1 MMFPQ
6 FEAFEIIYNALD
18 AIEQKI
24 MKKFYKSMD
33 ELIGFI
39 GEYCNEESMGKFKRQ
54 VKKML
59 NKPIDDLPDKNE
71 LRELFTNKKT
81 KEPDHKLVKGFLSAL
96 KTITDRRRLR
106 MNSIKQS
113 KLLAEADYEAQ
124 LLRLIEIVD
133 VDIKSLDARE
143 KILNEVGGDQV
154 ATLIEQL
161 KAADNGR
168 LKLDEIKPLWMSN
181 GQIDTLGLADFT
193 NQVIEKIEAAGGTLQ
208 EEEDV
213 QPKRAPDA
221 PSPLIERPTSTDVL
235 EQAEENP
242 NATAEMKQSEEIAD
256 STDKEIVKEAAA
268 ADALDEDAVKEE
280 AAAAKVQE
288 NEPVKD
294 DAPEEFEEP

>member
-1 MMFPQ
+1 
-6 FEAFEIIYNALD
+6 
-18 AIEQKI
+18 
-24 MKKFYKSMD
+24 
-33 ELIGFI
+33 
-39 GEYCNEESMGKFKRQ
+39 
-54 VKKML
+54 ML

-96 KTITDRRRLR
+96 KTITDRRRL
-106 MNSIKQS
+106 SIKQS

-168 LKLDEIKPLWMSN
+168 LKLDEIKPLWMSH

-221 PSPLIERPTSTDVL
+221 PNPLIERPTSTDVL
-235 EQAEENP
+235 EQAGENP
-242 NATAEMKQSEEIAD
+242 NAAAEMKQSEEIAEK
-256 STDKEIVKEAAA
+256 TDKEIVKEAAA
-268 ADALDEDAVKEE
+268 AEALDEDAAQEEIAEKTDVTLKEAE
-280 AAAAKVQE
+280 VQE
-288 NEPVKD
+288 DEPKGDDVANEPVKD
-294 DAPEEFEEP
+294 DAPEEFEEPEAPVKKEELAPAKEEEVEVTDDLAEFN

>member
-1 MMFPQ
+1 
-6 FEAFEIIYNALD
+6 
-18 AIEQKI
+18 
-24 MKKFYKSMD
+24 
-33 ELIGFI
+33 
-39 GEYCNEESMGKFKRQ
+39 
-54 VKKML
+54 
-59 NKPIDDLPDKNE
+59 
-71 LRELFTNKKT
+71 
-81 KEPDHKLVKGFLSAL
+81 L
-96 KTITDRRRLR
+96 KTITDRRRL
-106 MNSIKQS
+106 SIKQT

-193 NQVIEKIEAAGGTLQ
+193 NQVIEKIEAAKKAAGGTLQ

-221 PSPLIERPTSTDVL
+221 P
-235 EQAEENP
+235 NP
-242 NATAEMKQSEEIAD
+242 D
-256 STDKEIVKEAAA
+256 AAA
-268 ADALDEDAVKEE
+268 APTDS
-280 AAAAKVQE
+280 
-288 NEPVKD
+288 
-294 DAPEEFEEP
+294 